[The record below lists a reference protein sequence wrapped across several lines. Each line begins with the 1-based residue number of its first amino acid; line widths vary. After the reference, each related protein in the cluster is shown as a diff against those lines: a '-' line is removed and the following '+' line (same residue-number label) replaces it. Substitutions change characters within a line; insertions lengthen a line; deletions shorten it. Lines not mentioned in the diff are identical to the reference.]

1 MRAAGQTRRITL
13 PNLPG
18 DDYLRNKGDLWKLT
32 FDGNFKFTGCVTV
45 QNIEYVR
52 IEEGNNDG
60 WNIDS
65 IVTYVR
71 ATGQSRFTELTQ
83 NFNVYRWIDG
93 NGAYSHRR
101 FTLTKVA

>member
-1 MRAAGQTRRITL
+1 MRAAGQTREIAL

-45 QNIEYVR
+45 RNIEYVR
-52 IEEGNNDG
+52 IEEGSNDG
-60 WNIDS
+60 WKIDS

-71 ATGQSRFTELTQ
+71 ATGQSCFTELTQ
-83 NFNVYRWIDG
+83 NFNVNRWIDG
-93 NGAYSHRR
+93 NGAASHKH
-101 FTLTKVA
+101 FTLTKVD